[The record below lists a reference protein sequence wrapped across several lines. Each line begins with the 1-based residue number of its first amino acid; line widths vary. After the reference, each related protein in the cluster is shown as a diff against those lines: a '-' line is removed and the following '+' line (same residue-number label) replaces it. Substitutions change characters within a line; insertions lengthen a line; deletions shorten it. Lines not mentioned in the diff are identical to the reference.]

1 MIGILP
7 AILQC
12 GGGMEMNRSLAVLG
26 SALLSALL
34 VTGCNLA
41 SPSNAA
47 AGSNADLDAQAK
59 ADDANGS
66 KKGLLDRLF
75 ESKKEITIPEGTDIE
90 VTVDETLASNHNNA
104 GDSFAASLSQP
115 VVENGKTIIPAGA
128 HVTGR
133 VVDAKDSGRLHVPAR
148 LSVALSSVE
157 VEGKSYD
164 IDTNT
169 IGETGKNH
177 NKRNAGFI
185 GGGAAGGAL
194 IGGLAGGGKGALIG
208 SLIGAGA
215 GTAGAAATGKK
226 DISLPAETH
235 LTFHLLRSVTVGV
248 KG

>member
-1 MIGILP
+1 
-7 AILQC
+7 
-12 GGGMEMNRSLAVLG
+12 MNRSLAVLG
-26 SALLSALL
+26 SILLSALL
-34 VTGCNLA
+34 VTGCNHGA
-41 SPSNAA
+41 ASNAA
-47 AGSNADLDAQAK
+47 ADSNAGQDSR
-59 ADDANGS
+59 ANTDPNAP
-66 KKGLLDRLF
+66 KKGILGGLF
-75 ESKKEITIPEGTDIE
+75 ESSKDITIPEGVDLD
-90 VTVDETLASNHNNA
+90 VTLDDSLASNRNHV

-115 VVENGKTIIPAGA
+115 VVEDGKIIIPAGA

-148 LSVALSSVE
+148 LSVALTSVE
-157 VEGKSYD
+157 VSGKSYD
-164 IDTNT
+164 IDTST

-177 NKRNAGFI
+177 NKRNIGFI

-226 DISLPAETH
+226 DISMPAETH
-235 LTFHLLRSVTVGV
+235 LRFRLLRRVTVTV

>member
-1 MIGILP
+1 
-7 AILQC
+7 
-12 GGGMEMNRSLAVLG
+12 MNRLLAFLG
-26 SALLSALL
+26 SIFLSALL
-34 VTGCNLA
+34 ITGCNHGTA
-41 SPSNAA
+41 SNSAADSNAGQDSQA
-47 AGSNADLDAQAK
+47 NADP
-59 ADDANGS
+59 NTS
-66 KKGLLDRLF
+66 KKGILGDLF
-75 ESKKEITIPEGTDIE
+75 ESSKDITIPEGVELD
-90 VTVDETLASNHNNA
+90 VTLDETLASNRSHA

-115 VVENGKTIIPAGA
+115 VVEDGKIIIPAGA

-157 VEGKSYD
+157 VSGKSYD
-164 IDTNT
+164 IDTST

-177 NKRNAGFI
+177 NKRNIGFI

-226 DISLPAETH
+226 DISMPAETH
-235 LTFHLLRSVTVGV
+235 LRFRLLRPVTVTV